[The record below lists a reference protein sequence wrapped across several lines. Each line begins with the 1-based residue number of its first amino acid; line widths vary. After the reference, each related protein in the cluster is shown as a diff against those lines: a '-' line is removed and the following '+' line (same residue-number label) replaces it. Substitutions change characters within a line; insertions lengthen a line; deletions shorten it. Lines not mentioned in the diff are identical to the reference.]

1 MAKFQNSLLSPII
14 GAKNDCF
21 TTLKI
26 PVQKNTKYSK
36 IKSVLKMAKTGHE
49 EDATAL
55 ANVTFVQK
63 LKIPKS
69 WQKRFYDHIR
79 VVLCKKPLYKT
90 PNIQKIKAF

>member
-21 TTLKI
+21 TTLKF

-55 ANVTFVQK
+55 ASCHFC
-63 LKIPKS
+63 S
-69 WQKRFYDHIR
+69 
-79 VVLCKKPLYKT
+79 
-90 PNIQKIKAF
+90 KIKNIKKLTKTILRPH